1 MKYSLRANRRLSLN
15 SGVVPSAGQEAGL
28 PKLMANGLL
37 AGLAALA
44 IVWGM
49 QSGPAEAQ
57 AEAVAGVSATQPR
70 AVTSLDLRDWKF
82 VQDDSLT
89 DAAALSSDAST
100 WSTVHLPHTW
110 NAIDAATTEQ
120 TSPTSKNYKRGKG
133 WYRLEFDSPGTGAT
147 QWLQFDGASIVADV
161 WLNGQKLGQHK
172 GAFTAFRFDVTGK
185 LLSGQKNV
193 LLVKTDNSAPL
204 ANSDLTAIAPL
215 SGDFNMSGGLYRGVS
230 LISTRDAAHIALDD
244 FGSSGVFARTTA
256 LGGGNATVNVR
267 TKLKNDG
274 HGGGMYTVQVALV
287 EADGQTPKVA
297 VQSKLKIGSGAAAE
311 LSQDVAV
318 PLPHLWQGL
327 DDPYL
332 YKLVVELKH
341 GNGDGA
347 GNTIDRVVQ
356 DFGIRT
362 MTFDPNLGFFLNGK
376 STPLRGVDMHQDYY
390 HKAWGIEP
398 ANTDESLAII
408 EEIGANTLR
417 LAHYPHAQYTYQQ
430 ADKLGFVVWAEVP
443 FVNSSTVCSIG
454 ATGFTCPG
462 DPEATGFSANVRQQM
477 QELIRQQYNH
487 ASIGLWSIGNEM
499 TIIPIL
505 AGQTDANNNIQPL
518 LHSLQ
523 ALARRKIRAA
533 SRPLHRRASSSITC

>member
-1 MKYSLRANRRLSLN
+1 
-15 SGVVPSAGQEAGL
+15 
-28 PKLMANGLL
+28 MANGLL

-70 AVTSLDLRDWKF
+70 AVTALDLRDWKF

-215 SGDFNMSGGLYRGVS
+215 SGDFNMSGGLYRGCRSSPRGMRPTLRSTISAVPAS
-230 LISTRDAAHIALDD
+230 LPAPPRS
-244 FGSSGVFARTTA
+244 
-256 LGGGNATVNVR
+256 
-267 TKLKNDG
+267 
-274 HGGGMYTVQVALV
+274 
-287 EADGQTPKVA
+287 
-297 VQSKLKIGSGAAAE
+297 AAA
-311 LSQDVAV
+311 
-318 PLPHLWQGL
+318 
-327 DDPYL
+327 
-332 YKLVVELKH
+332 
-341 GNGDGA
+341 
-347 GNTIDRVVQ
+347 T
-356 DFGIRT
+356 
-362 MTFDPNLGFFLNGK
+362 
-376 STPLRGVDMHQDYY
+376 
-390 HKAWGIEP
+390 
-398 ANTDESLAII
+398 
-408 EEIGANTLR
+408 
-417 LAHYPHAQYTYQQ
+417 
-430 ADKLGFVVWAEVP
+430 
-443 FVNSSTVCSIG
+443 
-454 ATGFTCPG
+454 
-462 DPEATGFSANVRQQM
+462 
-477 QELIRQQYNH
+477 
-487 ASIGLWSIGNEM
+487 
-499 TIIPIL
+499 
-505 AGQTDANNNIQPL
+505 
-518 LHSLQ
+518 
-523 ALARRKIRAA
+523 
-533 SRPLHRRASSSITC
+533 RPSMCAPS

>member
-1 MKYSLRANRRLSLN
+1 MTHPIRVDQRCALDARLPPVTNKTLLGRKARSLI
-15 SGVVPSAGQEAGL
+15 
-28 PKLMANGLL
+28 

-44 IVWGM
+44 VGWVLT
-49 QSGPAEAQ
+49 Q
-57 AEAVAGVSATQPR
+57 AATGQTVSAGVTGATQPR
-70 AVTSLDLRDWKF
+70 TVTVLDKRDWKF
-82 VQDDSLT
+82 VQDDTLT
-89 DAAALSSDAST
+89 DAAALSSDASS

-110 NAIDAATTEQ
+110 NMIDAATTEQ
-120 TSPTSKNYKRGKG
+120 TTPTSQNYKRGKG
-133 WYRLEFDSPGTGAT
+133 WYRLEFDRPSTAAT

-161 WLNGQKLGQHK
+161 WLNGEKLGQHK

-185 LLSGQKNV
+185 LLAGQKNV
-193 LLVKTDNSAPL
+193 LLVKTDNSAPTS
-204 ANSDLTAIAPL
+204 NTDLTAIAPL

-230 LISTRDAAHIALDD
+230 LIATRDAAHIALDD

-256 LGGGNATVNVR
+256 LGGGTAMVNVR
-267 TKLKNDG
+267 IKLKNDG
-274 HGGGMYTVQVALV
+274 DGGGMYTVRVALL
-287 EADGQTPKVA
+287 EADGQTPKAA
-297 VQSKLKIGSGAAAE
+297 VQSRLRIESGAAAE
-311 LSQDVAV
+311 LSQDVPV
-318 PLPHLWQGL
+318 PAPHVWQGL

-341 GNGDGA
+341 GGGNGA

-362 MTFDPNLGFFLNGK
+362 MTFDPKFGFFLNGK
-376 STPLRGVDMHQDYY
+376 SMPLRGVNMHQDYY
-390 HKAWGIEP
+390 HKAWAIDP
-398 ANTDESLAII
+398 AQTDESLALID
-408 EEIGANTLR
+408 EIGANTLR
-417 LAHYPHAQYTYQQ
+417 LAHYPHAQYTYDH
-430 ADKLGFVVWAEVP
+430 ADALGVVVWAEVP

-462 DPEATGFSANVRQQM
+462 DPEATGFSANARQQL

-499 TIIPIL
+499 TIIPII

-523 ALARRKIRAA
+523 ALAKAEDP
-533 SRPLHRRASSSITC
+533 SRPTTLAQEGYMSTTW